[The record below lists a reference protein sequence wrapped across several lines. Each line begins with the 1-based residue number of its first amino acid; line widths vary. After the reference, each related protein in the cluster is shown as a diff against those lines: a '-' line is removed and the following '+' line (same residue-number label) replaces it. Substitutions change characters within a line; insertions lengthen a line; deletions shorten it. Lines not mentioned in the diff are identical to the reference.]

1 MLHYH
6 IFRLC
11 AGFSKEYTS
20 MLFVKWDCQLIY
32 EMCEVEHPNLSQT
45 NFTRSFYKSKIIQN
59 MKYNYEELHLFSIQ
73 LGTDIFIWRVQYL
86 IKFLRY
92 LKERQVSKEAQTK
105 FITFYI
111 QFE

>member
-1 MLHYH
+1 
-6 IFRLC
+6 
-11 AGFSKEYTS
+11 
-20 MLFVKWDCQLIY
+20 
-32 EMCEVEHPNLSQT
+32 
-45 NFTRSFYKSKIIQN
+45 

-73 LGTDIFIWRVQYL
+73 LGTDSFIWRVQYL

>member
-1 MLHYH
+1 
-6 IFRLC
+6 
-11 AGFSKEYTS
+11 
-20 MLFVKWDCQLIY
+20 
-32 EMCEVEHPNLSQT
+32 MCEVEHPNLSQT